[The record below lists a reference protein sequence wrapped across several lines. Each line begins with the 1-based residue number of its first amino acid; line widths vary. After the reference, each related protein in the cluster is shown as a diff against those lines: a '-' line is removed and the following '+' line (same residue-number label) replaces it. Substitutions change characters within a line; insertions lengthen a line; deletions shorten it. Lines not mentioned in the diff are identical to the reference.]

1 MKISILC
8 TSGIGH
14 PVWPWLHH
22 WRKARLAHDIELWDD
37 ESRLRGG
44 DLLFLISCGQIIPK
58 SVRERYGK
66 TLVIHA
72 SDLPSGR
79 GWSPHVWQVLE
90 GASFLTVTLLE
101 AADKVDS
108 GDIWRQVVVP
118 IPGHFLWDE
127 INEALFAAE
136 YELMDWAVAN
146 VSSVQPVPQVGEP
159 SYYRKRTPED
169 SELNVHKTLAEQFN
183 LLRVSDPERYP
194 AFFRAEGHRYS
205 VTIRKMD

>member
-1 MKISILC
+1 MTEDASLL
-8 TSGIGH
+8 
-14 PVWPWLHH
+14 P
-22 WRKARLAHDIELWDD
+22 
-37 ESRLRGG
+37 GG

-79 GWSPHVWQVLE
+79 GWSPHVWQILE
-90 GASFLTVTLLE
+90 GATFLTVTLLE

-136 YELMDWAVAN
+136 CELMDWAVAN
-146 VSSVQPVPQVGEP
+146 ASSVVLVPQVGEP
-159 SYYRKRTPED
+159 SYYPKRTPAD
-169 SELNVHKTLAEQFN
+169 SELDIHKTNAEQFN
-183 LLRVSDPERYP
+183 LLRVSDPQRYP
-194 AFFRAEGHRYS
+194 AFFWAEGHRYS
-205 VTIRKMD
+205 VTIRKLD